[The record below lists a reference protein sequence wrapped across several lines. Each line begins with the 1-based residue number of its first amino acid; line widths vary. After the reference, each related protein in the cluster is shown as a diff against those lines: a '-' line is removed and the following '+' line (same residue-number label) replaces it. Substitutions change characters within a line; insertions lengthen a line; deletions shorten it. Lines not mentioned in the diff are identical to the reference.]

1 MTTPPVGPGHDYA
14 SGPALP
20 PPPTGAQYGY
30 PAQYAPAPRPRK
42 TGPKVLT
49 FTGVA
54 VLVAG
59 VIAGIVGVVGAAGGI
74 ADLLPT
80 DLVTT
85 EGTAGSDAIALETS
99 TEPLTFDASDEGAY
113 LVFEVSQDQSARLP
127 ASAVTAEG
135 PNGPVGIEPPD
146 QTGALPTNGWSVFPV
161 GVVVPQETGPH
172 TLVVDGAVASPDVG
186 LAVSGPLNVDS
197 VAGIGSSGLVVLVGF
212 LVGGLGFLL
221 LIAGI
226 IWWAVAKK

>member
-1 MTTPPVGPGHDYA
+1 MTTPPPGPGHEYA
-14 SGPALP
+14 AGPTQ
-20 PPPTGAQYGY
+20 PPPTAGAQYGY
-30 PAQYAPAPRPRK
+30 PAPYPPAPRPRK

-59 VIAGIVGVVGAAGGI
+59 LVAGIVGVVGAAGGI

-85 EGTAGSDAIALETS
+85 EGTAGSDAIALGAS
-99 TEPLTFDASDEGAY
+99 TEPLAFDVPEEGAY

-127 ASAVTAEG
+127 ASAVTAQG
-135 PNGPVGIEPPD
+135 PTGPVGIEPPD

-161 GVVVPQETGPH
+161 GVLVPQETGPH
-172 TLVVDGAVASPDVG
+172 TLVVDEAVATGDVG
-186 LAVSGPLNVDS
+186 LAVSGPLNVDNA
-197 VAGIGSSGLVVLVGF
+197 AGIGSSGLVALLGF

>member
-1 MTTPPVGPGHDYA
+1 MTTPPPG
-14 SGPALP
+14 
-20 PPPTGAQYGY
+20 
-30 PAQYAPAPRPRK
+30 QYAQAPRPRK

-49 FTGVA
+49 FTGAA

-59 VIAGIVGVVGAAGGI
+59 LVAGIVGVVGAAGGI

-99 TEPLTFDASDEGAY
+99 AEPLTFDASGDGAY
-113 LVFEVSQDQSARLP
+113 LVFEVSQDPSARLSP
-127 ASAVTAEG
+127 SAVTAEG
-135 PNGPVGIEPPD
+135 PTGPVAIEASE
-146 QTGALPTNGWSVFPV
+146 QRGALPTNGWSVFPV
-161 GVVVPQETGPH
+161 GVLVPQEAGPH
-172 TLVVDGAVASPDVG
+172 TLVVDESVASPDVG
-186 LAVSGPLNVDS
+186 LAVSGPLNADS
-197 VAGIGSSGLVVLVGF
+197 VAGIGGNGLLVLVSF

-226 IWWAVAKK
+226 IWWALAKK

>member
-1 MTTPPVGPGHDYA
+1 MTTPPPGPGHGYA
-14 SGPALP
+14 AGPTP
-20 PPPTGAQYGY
+20 PPPAAQYGY
-30 PAQYAPAPRPRK
+30 PGRYAQAPRPRR

-59 VIAGIVGVVGAAGGI
+59 LVTGIVGVVGAAGGI

-85 EGTAGSDAIALETS
+85 EGTAGSDAVALETS

-113 LVFEVSQDQSARLP
+113 LVFEVSHDQSARLP
-127 ASAVTAEG
+127 VSAVTAEG

-146 QTGALPTNGWSVFPV
+146 QTDALPTNGWSVFPV
-161 GVVVPQETGPH
+161 GVLVPQETGPH
-172 TLVVDGAVASPDVG
+172 TLVVDESVASPDVG
-186 LAVSGPLNVDS
+186 LAVSSPINVDS
-197 VAGIGSSGLVVLVGF
+197 VAGVGRSSLLVLGGF

-221 LIAGI
+221 LVAGI
-226 IWWAVAKK
+226 IWWAVAKR